1 MLEHFGGKVK
11 VLRLEKRISREDLCG
26 DESELSVRQ
35 LARIELGQ
43 SIPSLSKVIFIA
55 KALNVSVGYLTDG
68 ADLELPKRY
77 KELKYLILR
86 TPTYMD
92 DGKLQV
98 REEQFDEIFEDY
110 YDKLPEEE
118 KIIIDCL
125 QATLDTLLSENTNFG
140 IDLLQEYFNQIK
152 TKVRFR
158 QNDLILL
165 ELYLAYLDIEGMDG
179 QYSDKI
185 FYDSLLDN
193 LSEQFEQFELDE
205 LFIVNKIIID
215 ISSLSLKNN
224 RLDNLEK
231 AIEMS
236 QKIMAK
242 IQDWNRMPILKLIEW
257 KYFLIKQ
264 KDIIKAE
271 QSFMKACLFAQMTAD
286 QYLENKLIQEWEKD
300 VKSYQQD
307 KNVIFKYLIV
317 RYNS

>member
-236 QKIMAK
+236 QKIMVK

-300 VKSYQQD
+300 VKSY
-307 KNVIFKYLIV
+307 
-317 RYNS
+317 

>member
-286 QYLENKLIQEWEKD
+286 QYLENKLIQEWEKN
-300 VKSYQQD
+300 VKSY
-307 KNVIFKYLIV
+307 
-317 RYNS
+317 

>member
-193 LSEQFEQFELDE
+193 LSGQFEQFELDE

-271 QSFMKACLFAQMTAD
+271 QSFMKACLFAQMTVD

-300 VKSYQQD
+300 VKSY
-307 KNVIFKYLIV
+307 
-317 RYNS
+317 

>member
-193 LSEQFEQFELDE
+193 LSEQFQQFELDE

-300 VKSYQQD
+300 VKSY
-307 KNVIFKYLIV
+307 
-317 RYNS
+317 

>member
-1 MLEHFGGKVK
+1 M
-11 VLRLEKRISREDLCG
+11 LRLEKRISREDLCG

-179 QYSDKI
+179 QYSDKT

-300 VKSYQQD
+300 VKSY
-307 KNVIFKYLIV
+307 
-317 RYNS
+317 

>member
-286 QYLENKLIQEWEKD
+286 QYLENKLIQEWEKG
-300 VKSYQQD
+300 VKSY
-307 KNVIFKYLIV
+307 
-317 RYNS
+317 

>member
-193 LSEQFEQFELDE
+193 LSEQFELDELDE

-300 VKSYQQD
+300 VKSY
-307 KNVIFKYLIV
+307 
-317 RYNS
+317 

>member
-158 QNDLILL
+158 QNDLIRL

-300 VKSYQQD
+300 VKSY
-307 KNVIFKYLIV
+307 
-317 RYNS
+317 

>member
-236 QKIMAK
+236 QKIMTK

-300 VKSYQQD
+300 VK
-307 KNVIFKYLIV
+307 KV
-317 RYNS
+317 

>member
-11 VLRLEKRISREDLCG
+11 VLRLEKRISREDLRG

-300 VKSYQQD
+300 VKSY
-307 KNVIFKYLIV
+307 
-317 RYNS
+317 

>member
-264 KDIIKAE
+264 KDVIKAE

-286 QYLENKLIQEWEKD
+286 QYLENKLIQEWE
-300 VKSYQQD
+300 
-307 KNVIFKYLIV
+307 
-317 RYNS
+317 

>member
-264 KDIIKAE
+264 KDVIKAE
-271 QSFMKACLFAQMTAD
+271 QSFMKACL
-286 QYLENKLIQEWEKD
+286 
-300 VKSYQQD
+300 
-307 KNVIFKYLIV
+307 
-317 RYNS
+317 

>member
-193 LSEQFEQFELDE
+193 LSEQFEQFEQFELDE

-300 VKSYQQD
+300 VKSY
-307 KNVIFKYLIV
+307 
-317 RYNS
+317 

>member
-55 KALNVSVGYLTDG
+55 KPLNVSVGYLTDG

-300 VKSYQQD
+300 VKSY
-307 KNVIFKYLIV
+307 
-317 RYNS
+317 

>member
-193 LSEQFEQFELDE
+193 LSGQFEQFELDE

-271 QSFMKACLFAQMTAD
+271 QSFMKACLFAQTTAD

-300 VKSYQQD
+300 VKSY
-307 KNVIFKYLIV
+307 
-317 RYNS
+317 

>member
-271 QSFMKACLFAQMTAD
+271 QSFMKECLFAQMTAD

-300 VKSYQQD
+300 VKSY
-307 KNVIFKYLIV
+307 
-317 RYNS
+317 

>member
-158 QNDLILL
+158 QNDLIFL

-300 VKSYQQD
+300 VKSY
-307 KNVIFKYLIV
+307 
-317 RYNS
+317 

>member
-286 QYLENKLIQEWEKD
+286 Q
-300 VKSYQQD
+300 
-307 KNVIFKYLIV
+307 
-317 RYNS
+317 

>member
-185 FYDSLLDN
+185 FYDSSLDN

-300 VKSYQQD
+300 VKSY
-307 KNVIFKYLIV
+307 
-317 RYNS
+317 

>member
-242 IQDWNRMPILKLIEW
+242 IQDWNIMPILKLIEW

-300 VKSYQQD
+300 VKSY
-307 KNVIFKYLIV
+307 
-317 RYNS
+317 

>member
-215 ISSLSLKNN
+215 ISSISLKNN

-300 VKSYQQD
+300 VKSY
-307 KNVIFKYLIV
+307 
-317 RYNS
+317 

>member
-43 SIPSLSKVIFIA
+43 SIPSLSKVIFVA

-300 VKSYQQD
+300 VKSY
-307 KNVIFKYLIV
+307 
-317 RYNS
+317 

>member
-11 VLRLEKRISREDLCG
+11 VLRLEKRISRENLCG

-86 TPTYMD
+86 TPTYID

-158 QNDLILL
+158 QNDLIFL

-300 VKSYQQD
+300 VKSY
-307 KNVIFKYLIV
+307 
-317 RYNS
+317 

>member
-179 QYSDKI
+179 QYSDKN

-300 VKSYQQD
+300 VKSY
-307 KNVIFKYLIV
+307 
-317 RYNS
+317 

>member
-158 QNDLILL
+158 QNGLILL

-300 VKSYQQD
+300 VKSY
-307 KNVIFKYLIV
+307 
-317 RYNS
+317 

>member
-271 QSFMKACLFAQMTAD
+271 QSFMKACLFAQ
-286 QYLENKLIQEWEKD
+286 
-300 VKSYQQD
+300 
-307 KNVIFKYLIV
+307 
-317 RYNS
+317 

>member
-55 KALNVSVGYLTDG
+55 KALNVSVGYLTDD

-193 LSEQFEQFELDE
+193 LSEQFELDE

-300 VKSYQQD
+300 VKSY
-307 KNVIFKYLIV
+307 
-317 RYNS
+317 

>member
-224 RLDNLEK
+224 QLDNLEK

-300 VKSYQQD
+300 VKSY
-307 KNVIFKYLIV
+307 
-317 RYNS
+317 

>member
-300 VKSYQQD
+300 VKSY
-307 KNVIFKYLIV
+307 
-317 RYNS
+317 

>member
-300 VKSYQQD
+300 
-307 KNVIFKYLIV
+307 
-317 RYNS
+317 